1 MNSDDETLLSHTP
14 ITKNVG
20 IMFSEKDV
28 GDKKL
33 ESKASYETIKHCSPF
48 LLWKRRK

>member
-33 ESKASYETIKHCSPF
+33 ESKASYETIKHRSPF
-48 LLWKRRK
+48 LL

>member
-1 MNSDDETLLSHTP
+1 MSSLSFSVKSDLQFKKISNPMNSDDETLLSHTP

-28 GDKKL
+28 GDK
-33 ESKASYETIKHCSPF
+33 
-48 LLWKRRK
+48 

>member
-1 MNSDDETLLSHTP
+1 MNSDDETLSSHTP
-14 ITKNVG
+14 TPNVG

-48 LLWKRRK
+48 LL